1 MKHFFLFILTSSL
14 LFIFGCEKPD
24 SSSFQFS
31 IKVVD
36 ENGVPIQNASV
47 QATAPVLNAIPNF
60 TGQTG
65 VDGIMKDDEGL
76 SLFEYNMPAV
86 LQVTAQKGGSPPVVF
101 GCGYIKL
108 QADSVVNMTIVV
120 LPYVV
125 GVAGC

>member
-1 MKHFFLFILTSSL
+1 MKYFYLFILTSSL
-14 LFIFGCEKPD
+14 FFIYGCEKPEN
-24 SSSFQFS
+24 SSFQFS

-60 TGQTG
+60 TGQTD
-65 VDGIMKDDEGL
+65 VDGIMKDDAGL

-86 LQVTAQKGGSPPVVF
+86 LQVTAQKGGNPPVVF

-108 QADSVVNMTIVV
+108 EADSVVNMTIVV

>member
-14 LFIFGCEKPD
+14 LFIFGCEKPER
-24 SSSFQFS
+24 SSFQFS

-60 TGQTG
+60 TGQTDIDG
-65 VDGIMKDDEGL
+65 VMKDDAGL

-86 LQVTAQKGGSPPVVF
+86 LQVTAQKGSNPPVVF

-108 QADSVVNMTIVV
+108 KADSVVDMTIVV

>member
-60 TGQTG
+60 KGQTG

>member
-14 LFIFGCEKPD
+14 LFIFGCEKPE

-60 TGQTG
+60 TGQTDI
-65 VDGIMKDDEGL
+65 DGIMKDDEGL

-86 LQVTAQKGGSPPVVF
+86 LQVTAQKGGNPPVVF

-108 QADSVVNMTIVV
+108 EADSVVNMTIVV

>member
-1 MKHFFLFILTSSL
+1 
-14 LFIFGCEKPD
+14 
-24 SSSFQFS
+24 
-31 IKVVD
+31 
-36 ENGVPIQNASV
+36 
-47 QATAPVLNAIPNF
+47 
-60 TGQTG
+60 
-65 VDGIMKDDEGL
+65 
-76 SLFEYNMPAV
+76 MPAV